1 MPAPA
6 ISDRSIRAAYKKLE
20 ASVTGGNKASLA
32 DLTSLLAK
40 VADRAGLTMT
50 GAETQLTQA
59 VSTQEKM
66 SIVKEG
72 MSDKEKKDLEA
83 ILDRGDVPLADDAK
97 KFLEQLVGRTPVNP
111 TNGPVNITDMKI
123 VGGKVVIAGTAKA
136 NVTVEALN
144 LSLIPTMRLHDD
156 DTFVLG
162 KTDAS
167 GKLSGSV
174 SDLKGGDW
182 LRIRTRDAQGNVS
195 DWMVVRA
202 DQIGADTRGAEV
214 ALQRVEL
221 SDGGNGKVNV
231 ANNNNSRP
239 ISEPNAQLEFK
250 NERTGVKTV
259 ITLDDTG
266 RFPGVPKLDGKPGD
280 RFTVSASD
288 GRVNKSFT
296 EHVGVLEVPGAGG
309 GGTGGD
315 VAIEDPKPHK
325 DDRKPDGSAR
335 YDLKHYTGPL
345 FVDGADYQD
354 VVQGNLG
361 DCYTPAAASALAF
374 VRPDLIPQIIRVAT
388 PADRALVNADRAKR
402 HEAPLPANGKF
413 YVVEFQRD
421 RDGNSGKHLEA
432 VDADLYT
439 RSWGGPLYGTGA
451 NSTEADKMELWF
463 PLFEK
468 AWAQLNGDYND
479 IGNGG
484 SSADIFEAVMG
495 RPALDQ
501 DFSTS
506 SKDRC
511 FQIIKDKLAKKLP
524 VCLGTKDDKGNEA
537 LFANTG
543 VYGDHTYT
551 VLDAYE
557 KNGVKYVKV
566 RNPWGE
572 SEPAG
577 NGKND
582 GIFDLKLDDMPKW
595 YSVLWSVE

>member
-1 MPAPA
+1 MPVN
-6 ISDRSIRAAYKKLE
+6 ISDRSIKNEYSKITTQF
-20 ASVTGGNKASLA
+20 TGTSKASLN
-32 DLTSLLAK
+32 DIKDLLADI
-40 VADRAGLTMT
+40 ADRSGLT
-50 GAETQLTQA
+50 LTKAKDQIKSA
-59 VSTQEKM
+59 VSTQELM

-72 MSDKEKKDLEA
+72 MSAKEKTDVEA
-83 ILDRGDVPLADDAK
+83 ILDDPAAPLADDAK

-111 TNGPVNITDMKI
+111 TTGPVNITGMKL
-123 VGGKVVIAGTAKA
+123 VNGKVEIEGSAKA

-144 LSLIPTMRLHDD
+144 LSLIPTLRLHDD

-162 KTDAS
+162 KTDAN
-167 GKLSGSV
+167 GKLSGTT
-174 SDLKGGDW
+174 DLKGGDW
-182 LRIRTRDAQGNVS
+182 LRVRTRDAQGNVS
-195 DWMVVRA
+195 DWMVIRA
-202 DQIGADTRGAEV
+202 DQLGGDKRGAEV

-221 SDGGNGKVNV
+221 SDAGGGKINV

-239 ISEPNAQLEFK
+239 ISEPNAVLRFT
-250 NERTGVKTV
+250 NDRTGEKHD

-266 RFPGVPKLDGKPGD
+266 RFPGVPQLPGKPGD
-280 RFTVSASD
+280 TFTVAATD
-288 GRVNKSFT
+288 GRNNTDFKDI
-296 EHVGVLEVPGAGG
+296 VGTSQVMGAGG
-309 GGTGGD
+309 NTGAP
-315 VAIEDPKPHK
+315 VQIEDPKPHK
-325 DDRKPDGSAR
+325 DDRKPDGTAR
-335 YDLKHYTGPL
+335 YDLKNYTGPL
-345 FVDGADYQD
+345 FRDGANYED

-361 DCYTPAAASALAF
+361 DCYTPAAASAMAF
-374 VRPDLIPQIIRVAT
+374 VRPDLIPQIVREAT
-388 PADRALVNADRAKR
+388 DADRKIVNKDRQAR
-402 HEAPLPANGKF
+402 GEPPLPATGKF

-421 RDGNSGKHLEA
+421 RDGNAGKHLEA

-451 NSTEADKMELWF
+451 GSKEPDKMELWF

-468 AWAQLNGDYND
+468 AWAQLNGDYDN

-484 SSADIFEAVMG
+484 SSADVFEAVMG
-495 RPALDQ
+495 RPALDMAFNTRTT
-501 DFSTS
+501 DA
-506 SKDRC
+506 C
-511 FQIIKDKLAKKLP
+511 FRTIKDKLAKKLP

-537 LFANTG
+537 LFANSG

-557 KNGVKYVKV
+557 KNGVKYLKV

-582 GIFDLKLDDMPKW
+582 GIFDLKLSDMPKW